1 MSDDALHITDC
12 RGKLRIANCRLSGT
26 LDDSINVHGVFRK
39 LKSRIP
45 GGKMYY
51 LNAKGAMVTGTV
63 TIAKHVY
70 EFDAN
75 GVMVRKIK

>member
-1 MSDDALHITDC
+1 MQTGWLN
-12 RGKLRIANCRLSGT
+12 L
-26 LDDSINVHGVFRK
+26 
-39 LKSRIP
+39 